1 MSQSRPDRTWQPRL
15 VPRGLRFYPFAGL
28 RRDGVKGW
36 GEGYDLNS
44 QTARKEA
51 LAPTPPRP
59 QSLPETLSEKYRVPT
74 PSELGADG
82 AAVKQSA
89 RRPSTSAGHHQLG
102 FPGPRRC
109 RTQTRDPR
117 AQEICPPRQSSFQVR
132 RLTALPE
139 PPISRLSDSCGT
151 GGCPAHSGCSIES
164 NSWRNPP
171 CCGDSGSPC
180 WRPRSRPERAPPAKT
195 GKVFFF

>member
-1 MSQSRPDRTWQPRL
+1 MAAPPGAKGAQVLPL
-15 VPRGLRFYPFAGL
+15 RGSAQGWREGL
-28 RRDGVKGW
+28 
-36 GEGYDLNS
+36 GEGYGFHF

-51 LAPTPPRP
+51 LASTPPRP

-82 AAVKQSA
+82 AAEKQSA
-89 RRPSTSAGHHQLG
+89 RRPSTSAGHHHLG

-117 AQEICPPRQSSFQVR
+117 AQEICPPRQSSSQVR

-139 PPISRLSDSCGT
+139 PPVSRLPDSCGT
-151 GGCPAHSGCSIES
+151 GRCPAHSG
-164 NSWRNPP
+164 
-171 CCGDSGSPC
+171 
-180 WRPRSRPERAPPAKT
+180 
-195 GKVFFF
+195 